1 MKILGIYKKALPECH
16 PDHVL
21 IVDGAHLVGH
31 HVAELG
37 ELDLARPIRVVL
49 NSNTY
54 FIKTSSFSV
63 YYVARISAEQDKLQY
78 ISTHVLYSVHV
89 QLYIAQDGYVKIFL
103 LILRIL

>member
-37 ELDLARPIRVVL
+37 KFYLARPVRVVL
-49 NSNTY
+49 NSRK
-54 FIKTSSFSV
+54 IVLEITSHTFYTV
-63 YYVARISAEQDKLQY
+63 
-78 ISTHVLYSVHV
+78 
-89 QLYIAQDGYVKIFL
+89 
-103 LILRIL
+103 